1 MNNIPHNI
9 SDELSLIQSDLM
21 ALLRRVNNLQQRIA
35 EMTEKADNAIV
46 EDETAQYIEPVVD
59 TKQDCE
65 PETYAPEA
73 SEISIPDKTNE
84 PEEETDAFEE
94 QTEYRQTTPRLQI
107 ALSINDRFRFR
118 RELFANDD
126 ADMADT
132 LDLISAMKSIGEV
145 EDYLIDDLGWD
156 RDNDEVRLFLSII
169 GRHFSSKPS
178 HLL

>member
-65 PETYAPEA
+65 P
-73 SEISIPDKTNE
+73 
-84 PEEETDAFEE
+84 
-94 QTEYRQTTPRLQI
+94 
-107 ALSINDRFRFR
+107 
-118 RELFANDD
+118 
-126 ADMADT
+126 
-132 LDLISAMKSIGEV
+132 
-145 EDYLIDDLGWD
+145 
-156 RDNDEVRLFLSII
+156 
-169 GRHFSSKPS
+169 
-178 HLL
+178 

>member
-65 PETYAPEA
+65 PET
-73 SEISIPDKTNE
+73 
-84 PEEETDAFEE
+84 
-94 QTEYRQTTPRLQI
+94 
-107 ALSINDRFRFR
+107 
-118 RELFANDD
+118 
-126 ADMADT
+126 
-132 LDLISAMKSIGEV
+132 
-145 EDYLIDDLGWD
+145 
-156 RDNDEVRLFLSII
+156 
-169 GRHFSSKPS
+169 
-178 HLL
+178 

>member
-84 PEEETDAFEE
+84 PEAETRTRSVCVSPLSAAPFPPPRHTRYNSPVH
-94 QTEYRQTTPRLQI
+94 TERKTLYSANSCRQP
-107 ALSINDRFRFR
+107 
-118 RELFANDD
+118 
-126 ADMADT
+126 
-132 LDLISAMKSIGEV
+132 
-145 EDYLIDDLGWD
+145 
-156 RDNDEVRLFLSII
+156 
-169 GRHFSSKPS
+169 
-178 HLL
+178 